1 VATGS
6 FVAYYQTSTAKQSL
20 GIEAQREAVTRFLN
34 GGDWQL
40 VGEFE
45 EHESG
50 KNDARPALARAID
63 QCRRSGARL
72 VVAKL
77 DRLSRDVHFITG
89 LQKSGVSFV
98 CADMPEMDEFT
109 AHIFAA
115 MAQRERKLISS
126 RTRGRLAALK
136 ARGVTKKGNPVRLG
150 NPRNGTEEQTA
161 KANAGAKRKADACA
175 GTVIGEIRK
184 WQAKR
189 ITTYKDL
196 ADMLTGKIKTPRGT
210 DRWQAT
216 QVKRILERVGA

>member
-1 VATGS
+1 MATGL
-6 FVAYYQTSTAKQSL
+6 FVAYYRTSTAKQSL

-50 KNDARPALARAID
+50 KNDARPALVRAID

-98 CADMPEMDEFT
+98 CADMLEMDEFT
-109 AHIFAA
+109 AHIVRHSPARTDA
-115 MAQRERKLISS
+115 DRKPDP
-126 RTRGRLAALK
+126 RQ
-136 ARGVTKKGNPVRLG
+136 ARGPEGAGRHQEG
-150 NPRNGTEEQTA
+150 WPRA
-161 KANAGAKRKADACA
+161 AR
-175 GTVIGEIRK
+175 
-184 WQAKR
+184 
-189 ITTYKDL
+189 
-196 ADMLTGKIKTPRGT
+196 
-210 DRWQAT
+210 
-216 QVKRILERVGA
+216 